1 MKVIDTQSHWYPR
14 VLLDTYV
21 DSDGFPGCRREGD
34 SYAIEMVPGN
44 WTSLPLHFV
53 ELDLQLEA
61 MRDAGVDVV
70 VSSSGSFGDVDAL
83 PVAQAK
89 EVAIAVNEKRAS
101 AEARFEG
108 FLGLASVPWQDA
120 GAAIEVLDDAV
131 SRLGL
136 RGALIHSNIAGRPID
151 ALYLRPVYARMSE
164 LGVPLF
170 LHPGKTLLEP
180 HARDLG
186 LEVMLAY
193 MFDSSMAALR
203 LVLSGILDG
212 LSLDVV
218 HPHCGATLP
227 YLAGRIDHSYWKP
240 WALGRELERLPSE
253 LLKGFY
259 TDTMCQSPE
268 TLTYAKGFY
277 GVGHLLYGSDYPYY
291 QPAES
296 LAFVR
301 ESLTEAEADAVLWEN
316 PMRLLRLSA

>member
-1 MKVIDTQSHWYPR
+1 MKVIDTQAHWYPR
-14 VLLDTYV
+14 ALLDAYV

-34 SYAIEMVPGN
+34 SYAIEMVPDS

-53 ELDLQLEA
+53 ELDLQLET

-89 EVAIAVNEKRAS
+89 EVAIGVNEERAS
-101 AEARFEG
+101 AEARFDG
-108 FLGLASVPWQDA
+108 FLGLATVPWQDV

-136 RGALIHSNIAGRPID
+136 RGALIHSNIVGGQID
-151 ALYLRPVYARMSE
+151 APYLRPVYARMSE

-212 LSLDVV
+212 LSLNVV

-227 YLAGRIDHSYWKP
+227 YLAGRIDHAYWKP

-268 TLTYAKGFY
+268 TLAYAKGFY

-301 ESLTEAEADAVLWEN
+301 ECLTVAEAAAVLWEN
-316 PMRLLRLSA
+316 PARLLGL